1 MPPELKA
8 EADKGIFERLK
19 SLEEYQNAE
28 VIFAFVSKNIEV
40 DTSYIIN
47 DAIKSGKKV
56 AVPRCKADIPTM
68 EFYYIS
74 SYDDLEEGC
83 YGLLEPDLK
92 KCPAASSAEAS
103 IMLVPG
109 LVFDRSGY
117 RLGFGKGYYDRYISD
132 FSGLTVGVCYSKCI
146 ENALP
151 LGYFDRPIDV
161 VVTDKYIIDT
171 R

>member
-1 MPPELKA
+1 MPAKLKS

-19 SLEEYQNAE
+19 DLKEYQNAE
-28 VIFAFVSKNIEV
+28 VVFAFISKDIEV

-47 DAIKSGKKV
+47 DAIKRGKKV
-56 AVPRCKADIPTM
+56 AVPRCDADTSTM
-68 EFYYIS
+68 KFYYIS
-74 SYDDLEEGC
+74 SYGDLEKGY
-83 YGLLEPDLK
+83 YGLLEPDTGRCSLAR
-92 KCPAASSAEAS
+92 PGEAS
-103 IMLVPG
+103 LMLVPG

-132 FSGLTVGVCYSKCI
+132 FSGLTVGVCYTKCI
-146 ENALP
+146 ESALP